1 MTSAPVRELLSGL
14 ASDYAAVRFASAR
27 ALCHLSEEE
36 PSKIYRHFDRIAGLL
51 HHPNQILRWNG
62 MRILANLAPVDRA
75 GRLDGILADYLA
87 PIEGPNMIGAAE
99 AVAGAAFIAIAKP
112 YLAETMVPAI
122 LRVESG
128 EYARPEC
135 RNVAIGHALRACKT
149 LAPALSDTSALR
161 AFAERQLD
169 NPRPATRRKAEQLV
183 AFLLRPR
190 AHVARA
196 GRHGV
201 Q

>member
-1 MTSAPVRELLSGL
+1 MTSAPVRDLLTGL
-14 ASDYAAVRFASAR
+14 ASDRAAVRFASAKM
-27 ALCHLSEEE
+27 LCHLSQDE

-51 HHPNQILRWNG
+51 HHPNQILRWNA
-62 MRILANLAPVDRA
+62 MRILANLATVDRA
-75 GRLDGILADYLA
+75 GRIDGILGDYLA
-87 PIEGPNMIGAAE
+87 PVQGPHMIGAAE
-99 AVAGAAFIAIAKP
+99 AVAGAAFIASAKP
-112 YLAETMVPAI
+112 YLADAIASAI
-122 LRVESG
+122 LRVELG

-135 RNVAIGHALRACKT
+135 RNVAIGHALRACLT
-149 LAPALSDTSALR
+149 LAPAMADTSALK

-169 NPRPATRRKAEQLV
+169 NPRPATRRKAEKLV
-183 AFLLRPR
+183 RFLTGPP

>member
-1 MTSAPVRELLSGL
+1 MTSAPVRDLLTGL
-14 ASDYAAVRFASAR
+14 ASDRAAVRFASAKM
-27 ALCHLSEEE
+27 LCHLSEDE
-36 PSKIYRHFDRIAGLL
+36 PSRIYRYFDRIAALL
-51 HHPNQILRWNG
+51 RHPNQILRWNA
-62 MRILANLAPVDRA
+62 MRILANLARVDRA
-75 GRLDGILADYLA
+75 GRIDSILGDYLA
-87 PIEGPNMIGAAE
+87 PVDGPNMIGAAE
-99 AVAGAAFIAIAKP
+99 AVAGAAFIATAKP
-112 YLAETMVPAI
+112 YLADAIVPAI

-149 LAPALSDTSALR
+149 LAPAVADPSLLR

-169 NPRPATRRKAEQLV
+169 NPRPATRRKAEQLIG
-183 AFLLRPR
+183 FLARPR